1 MMVEAGRISKFARY
15 AFIGVLVAMAG
26 LVIYA
31 VLNQPRPITD
41 SDIDATVDA
50 LRTRTAVAAPVDL
63 EATIDARL
71 KITATPTPPASPSDA
86 VNNVVGGVGGF
97 ITSIWNFFGFAGI
110 FSQGLCC
117 ILLPGLILL
126 GILRDPPRPK

>member
-1 MMVEAGRISKFARY
+1 MNQISQFSRY
-15 AFIGVLVAMAG
+15 IFIGVLVAMAG

-41 SDIDATVDA
+41 SDLDATVDA
-50 LRTRTAVAAPVDL
+50 RRTLTAVAAPVDL

-71 KITATPTPPASPSDA
+71 LTTSTPTQPPSPADTVS
-86 VNNVVGGVGGF
+86 NITGGIGGF
-97 ITSIWNFFGFAGI
+97 ISGLWNFFGFFGI

-117 ILLPGLILL
+117 IILPGLILL
-126 GILRDPPRPK
+126 GILRDAPRPG